1 MAPEAGSGL
10 LGSAKRLAATLTSIV
25 STRLELLANE
35 LQEER
40 LRLTQMLLF
49 ALFALFCFGMGL
61 LLLTVFIVVLFWD
74 DHRLAVLGALSVI
87 FFASGSLAVLLLRG
101 KAQEKSKLFS
111 ASLAELASDREQLG
125 AVRKGAG
132 HE

>member
-1 MAPEAGSGL
+1 M
-10 LGSAKRLAATLTSIV
+10 GSARRLLSTLISIV

-49 ALFALFCFGMGL
+49 FALALLCFGLGV
-61 LLLTVFIVVLFWD
+61 LLLTVFVVVLFWD
-74 DHRLAVLGALSVI
+74 DHRLAVIGVLCI
-87 FFASGSLAVLLLRG
+87 FFFVLGTVMTLLLRG
-101 KAQEKSKLFS
+101 KAQAKPKLFS
-111 ASLAELASDREQLG
+111 TSLAELSKDREQLG
-125 AVRKGAG
+125 AS

>member
-1 MAPEAGSGL
+1 MAEAGAGL
-10 LGSAKRLAATLTSIV
+10 MGSIRQLLSTVTSIA

-49 ALFALFCFGMGL
+49 ASFALFCFGMGI

-74 DHRLAVLGALSVI
+74 DHRLAVLGALSI
-87 FFASGSLAVLLLRG
+87 LFFASGTLAAMLLRS
-101 KAQEKSKLFS
+101 KAQAKSRLFS
-111 ASLAELASDREQLG
+111 TSLAELAEDRAQL
-125 AVRKGAG
+125 RAG
-132 HE
+132 DE

>member
-1 MAPEAGSGL
+1 MPEAGAGL
-10 LGSAKRLAATLTSIV
+10 MGSVKRLTATLTSIV

-49 ALFALFCFGMGL
+49 ALFALFCFGMCL

-87 FFASGSLAVLLLRG
+87 FFASGLLAAVLLRG
-101 KAQEKSKLFS
+101 KSQEKSRLFS
-111 ASLAELASDREQLG
+111 ASLAELEKDREQLG
-125 AVRKGAG
+125 VS

>member
-1 MAPEAGSGL
+1 MQEAGSGL
-10 LGSAKRLAATLTSIV
+10 MGSVKRLTSTLTTLV

-49 ALFALFCFGMGL
+49 TLAAVFCFGMFL
-61 LLLTVFIVVLFWD
+61 LLLTIIIVVLFWD
-74 DHRLAVLGALSVI
+74 DHRLAVLGALSII
-87 FFASGSLAVLLLRG
+87 FFASGSLAVVMLRG
-101 KAQEKSKLFS
+101 KAQEKSRLFS
-111 ASLAELASDREQLG
+111 ASLAELTKDTERLDTH
-125 AVRKGAG
+125 

>member
-1 MAPEAGSGL
+1 MPEAGSGL
-10 LGSAKRLAATLTSIV
+10 MGSIKRLTATLTSIV

-49 ALFALFCFGMGL
+49 ALFALFCFGMAL
-61 LLLTVFIVVLFWD
+61 LLFTVFIVVLFWD
-74 DHRLAVLGALSVI
+74 DHRLAVLGAMSVI
-87 FFASGSLAVLLLRG
+87 FFASGLLVALLLRG

-111 ASLAELASDREQLG
+111 ASLAELEKDRERLG
-125 AVRKGAG
+125 AGEGAG

>member
-1 MAPEAGSGL
+1 MPEASSGL
-10 LGSAKRLAATLTSIV
+10 MGSVKRLASTLTSIV

-49 ALFALFCFGMGL
+49 ALFALFCFGIGI

-74 DHRLAVLGALSVI
+74 DGRLAVLGGLCILFFVLGTLMAMLS
-87 FFASGSLAVLLLRG
+87 RN
-101 KAQEKSKLFS
+101 KAQSKSRLFS
-111 ASLAELASDREQLG
+111 ASLAELARDREHLG
-125 AVRKGAG
+125 VSHDRP
-132 HE
+132 EQP

>member
-1 MAPEAGSGL
+1 MQEAGSGL
-10 LGSAKRLAATLTSIV
+10 MGSVKRLTATLTAIV

-49 ALFALFCFGMGL
+49 TLCALFCFGMGL

-74 DHRLAVLGALSVI
+74 DHRLAVLGVLSVI
-87 FFASGSLAVLLLRG
+87 FFSLGAFVVVVLRS

-111 ASLAELASDREQLG
+111 ASLAELSKDREQLG
-125 AVRKGAG
+125 GS

>member
-1 MAPEAGSGL
+1 MREAGSGL
-10 LGSAKRLAATLTSIV
+10 MGSVRRLTSTLTTLV

-49 ALFALFCFGMGL
+49 TLFALFCFGMFL

-74 DHRLAVLGALSVI
+74 DHRLAVLGVLSVI
-87 FFASGSLAVLLLRG
+87 FFASGSLAVVLLRG

-111 ASLAELASDREQLG
+111 ASLAELAKDREQLG
-125 AVRKGAG
+125 IS

>member
-1 MAPEAGSGL
+1 MPEAGTGL
-10 LGSAKRLAATLTSIV
+10 IGSIKRLTATLTSIV

-49 ALFALFCFGMGL
+49 ALFALFCFGMAL
-61 LLLTVFIVVLFWD
+61 LLFTVFIVVLFWD
-74 DHRLAVLGALSVI
+74 DHRLAVLGAMSVI
-87 FFASGSLAVLLLRG
+87 FFVSGLLAALLLRG

-111 ASLAELASDREQLG
+111 ASLAELEKDRERLG
-125 AVRKGAG
+125 ADEGAE

>member
-1 MAPEAGSGL
+1 MLE
-10 LGSAKRLAATLTSIV
+10 SAKRLLRTLTVIV

-40 LRLTQMLLF
+40 LRLTQMLFF
-49 ALFALFCFGMGL
+49 ALAALFCLGMGV

-74 DHRLAVLGALSVI
+74 DHRLAVLGGLSAI
-87 FFASGSLAVLLLRG
+87 FFASGALLAMLLRN
-101 KAQEKSKLFS
+101 KAHAKSRLFS
-111 ASLAELASDREQLG
+111 ASLTELAKDRVHLE
-125 AVRKGAG
+125 AN